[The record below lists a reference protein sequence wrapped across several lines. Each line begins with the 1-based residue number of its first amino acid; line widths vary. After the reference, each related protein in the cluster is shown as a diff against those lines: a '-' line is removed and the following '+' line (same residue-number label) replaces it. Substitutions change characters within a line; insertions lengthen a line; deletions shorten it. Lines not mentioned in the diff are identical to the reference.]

1 MNPVPIGVRGEI
13 CVGGDCLALGYWR
26 RPELTSER
34 FVPSPFKSSDS
45 PRLYKTGDLARYL
58 PDGDIEFLG
67 RADNQVKISGMRV
80 ELGEIEAALN
90 SHPQIREAV
99 VTVTSQSLDRY
110 RLVAYF
116 IARDGRP
123 SIGNELQRFLRS
135 NLPDHMIPSDFLLV
149 DAFPLLPSGK
159 VNRKAL
165 SSMAAERIVAERTFV
180 APRTET
186 EEKLT
191 QIWREVLSIDQVGV
205 EDNFFDIGGHSLI
218 VIQVIARI
226 RKVLDVEVPFR
237 TLFEEPTIAALA
249 DQVNKAIGKGLKA
262 RTPILARRKDLISS
276 NREALLAQL
285 NSLSTDEVNE
295 LLKQIQQG
303 KLPKEL

>member
-1 MNPVPIGVRGEI
+1 
-13 CVGGDCLALGYWR
+13 
-26 RPELTSER
+26 LTSER

-226 RKVLDVEVPFR
+226 RKVLEVEVPFR
-237 TLFEEPTIAALA
+237 ILFEEPTIAALA
-249 DQVNKAIGKGLKA
+249 DEVDKAIAKGLKA

-276 NREALLAQL
+276 NREVLLAQL

>member
-1 MNPVPIGVRGEI
+1 MS
-13 CVGGDCLALGYWR
+13 
-26 RPELTSER
+26 T
-34 FVPSPFKSSDS
+34 
-45 PRLYKTGDLARYL
+45 
-58 PDGDIEFLG
+58 
-67 RADNQVKISGMRV
+67 
-80 ELGEIEAALN
+80 
-90 SHPQIREAV
+90 
-99 VTVTSQSLDRY
+99 
-110 RLVAYF
+110 
-116 IARDGRP
+116 
-123 SIGNELQRFLRS
+123 
-135 NLPDHMIPSDFLLV
+135 
-149 DAFPLLPSGK
+149 
-159 VNRKAL
+159 
-165 SSMAAERIVAERTFV
+165 ERIVGERTFV

-205 EDNFFDIGGHSLI
+205 EDNFFDLGGHSLI

-226 RKVLDVEVPFR
+226 RKVLEVEVPFR

-249 DQVNKAIGKGLKA
+249 DEVDKAIAKGLKA
-262 RTPILARRKDLISS
+262 RTPILARRNDVISS